1 MTQIFGSHSS
11 TDDVLGDMRFSG
23 KRIFISGVSAGIG
36 LETARALVSRGA
48 SVIGTARDIMKNQE
62 VLRGAAKD
70 GGGSIE
76 VIKMDLS
83 DLASV
88 RSVTDHLVSL
98 GDPFDLIVENAG
110 VMNTPFGRTKDG
122 FELQFGTNFIGHF
135 VLANRL
141 AGLMREGARLVV
153 LSSSGHRF
161 ADINLDDPNFDRTPY
176 DPSIAYGRSKTADA
190 LLAVAFDARHRD
202 RGVRAAA
209 VHPGVIWTELARH
222 MDPAEF
228 EPAFEAMKARHV
240 ALGHPPFELKTAS
253 QGAATTLWAGIT
265 ANADLIGGKY
275 CEDCGISPLLEDPD
289 VSIFVPGVRPYAI
302 DPVRAAAL
310 WDKANEL
317 VGEHY

>member
-1 MTQIFGSHSS
+1 MTHIFGASSS
-11 TDDVLGDMRFSG
+11 TDDVLGDVRLAG

-48 SVIGTARDIMKNQE
+48 SIIGTARDIAKNQ
-62 VLRGAAKD
+62 GALHDAARD

-76 VIKMDLS
+76 VIKMDLA

-98 GDPFDLIVENAG
+98 GDPLDLIIENAG

-122 FELQFGTNFIGHF
+122 FELQFGTNFLGHF

-161 ADINLDDPNFDRTPY
+161 ADVDLDDPNFDRTPY
-176 DPSIAYGRSKTADA
+176 DSSVAYGRSKTADA

-209 VHPGVIWTELARH
+209 VHPGVIWTELARY

-240 ALGHPPFELKTAS
+240 ALGHPPFELKTVS
-253 QGAATTLWAGIT
+253 QGAATTIWAGIT
-265 ANADLIGGKY
+265 ADADLIGGKY
-275 CEDCGISPLLEDPD
+275 CEDCGISPILEDPD
-289 VSIFVPGVRPYAI
+289 VSIFAPGVLPYAI
-302 DPVRAAAL
+302 DPLRAAAL

-317 VGEHY
+317 VGEHF